1 MYRRVLIPNR
11 GEIAVRI
18 IKTCRELGVETVLAA
33 STVDADS
40 SLAARLAGRVIR
52 IGGPRPAESYLNV
65 AAILAAAKAADVDA
79 VHPGYGFLSEDR
91 RLAEACRELGVD
103 FVGPPPEV
111 LEKVGNKATARRIAE
126 MAGVPVAPGRLL
138 SSELSTDLLRVIESE
153 IGYPVLIKAVH
164 GGGGR
169 GMRLVTSPAEL
180 AAAAAAAAAEASAA
194 FGSGELYVEHFVPR
208 ARHVEVQV
216 LGLDTGEILVLGD
229 RDCSVQRRHQKLVE
243 EAPAPTLNDELRK
256 SLHDS
261 ARDIARSLG
270 YRNAG
275 TVEFV
280 VDDATGEYF
289 FLEVNAR
296 LQVEH
301 PVTEA
306 VTGIDIVRTQFEIS
320 CGGEVS
326 PLVRDDPTSRGSAIE
341 CRINAECPE
350 QDFRPSPGRLGMWRP
365 PMSGCVRVD
374 SHCYG
379 GYVVSPYY
387 DSLLAKVIA
396 FGANR
401 GEAIENMLE
410 ALDAFQVEGVDT
422 TIGWQRALVASDQF
436 ATTTI
441 HTRWVDDQS
450 LMPAGG

>member
-1 MYRRVLIPNR
+1 M
-11 GEIAVRI
+11 
-18 IKTCRELGVETVLAA
+18 
-33 STVDADS
+33 
-40 SLAARLAGRVIR
+40 
-52 IGGPRPAESYLNV
+52 
-65 AAILAAAKAADVDA
+65 
-79 VHPGYGFLSEDR
+79 
-91 RLAEACRELGVD
+91 
-103 FVGPPPEV
+103 
-111 LEKVGNKATARRIAE
+111 
-126 MAGVPVAPGRLL
+126 
-138 SSELSTDLLRVIESE
+138 
-153 IGYPVLIKAVH
+153 
-164 GGGGR
+164 
-169 GMRLVTSPAEL
+169 
-180 AAAAAAAAAEASAA
+180 
-194 FGSGELYVEHFVPR
+194 
-208 ARHVEVQV
+208 
-216 LGLDTGEILVLGD
+216 
-229 RDCSVQRRHQKLVE
+229 
-243 EAPAPTLNDELRK
+243 
-256 SLHDS
+256 
-261 ARDIARSLG
+261 
-270 YRNAG
+270 
-275 TVEFV
+275 
-280 VDDATGEYF
+280 DDATGEYF

-379 GYVVSPYY
+379 GYVVPPYY

-436 ATTTI
+436 
-441 HTRWVDDQS
+441 RDDYDSHS
-450 LMPAGG
+450 LGRRPVAHAGWRVAGG